1 MLKSIEN
8 FFVTLD
14 KALERGR
21 EAEVGEEGRAV
32 TSEHRGLARVLVS
45 AHQVKSAQEKPL
57 ITCCSMVLLS
67 EYIFHGPPASVTN

>member
-8 FFVTLD
+8 FFVTLG
-14 KALERGR
+14 KFLERGR

-32 TSEHRGLARVLVS
+32 TSEHRGLGRVLIS
-45 AHQVKSAQEKPL
+45 AHQVKSAQEPF
-57 ITCCSMVLLS
+57 IACCSMVLLS

>member
-45 AHQVKSAQEKPL
+45 AH
-57 ITCCSMVLLS
+57 
-67 EYIFHGPPASVTN
+67 